1 MITLHFT
8 GHVGR
13 DAEIKEVAGKQVI
26 KFAVAAKQGKDE
38 PVIWVNCDY
47 WTQSKV
53 GQFIKKGTQIAVVG
67 QLKEREH
74 DGKKYQTCNVMQVDL
89 LGGRQDQQ
97 TAQTTPAQCGAE
109 EECDD
114 LPFDDE

>member
-1 MITLHFT
+1 MITIHFT

-38 PVIWVNCDY
+38 AAIWVNCDY
-47 WTQSKV
+47 WTGTKV
-53 GQFIKKGTQIAVVG
+53 GEFIKKGTLIEVVG

-74 DGKKYQTCNVMQVDL
+74 DGKKYQSCNVMQVEL
-89 LGGRQDQQ
+89 LVGRQDQQ
-97 TAQTTPAQCGAE
+97 AAQTDPVHGGAE
-109 EECDD
+109 EEGDP
-114 LPFDDE
+114 LPF

>member
-26 KFAVAAKQGKDE
+26 KFAVAAKQGKEE
-38 PVIWVNCDY
+38 PAIWVNCDY
-47 WTQSKV
+47 WTSTKV
-53 GQFIKKGTQIAVVG
+53 GEFIKKGTLIEVVG

-74 DGKKYQTCNVMQVDL
+74 EGKKYQSCNVMQVEL
-89 LGGRQDQQ
+89 LGGRQEQQ
-97 TAQTTPAQCGAE
+97 TSQTAPAQGGDE
-109 EECDD
+109 EEGDP
-114 LPFDDE
+114 LPF

>member
-13 DAEIKEVAGKQVI
+13 DAEIKEVAGKQVV
-26 KFAVAAKQGKDE
+26 KFAVAAKQGKEE
-38 PVIWVNCDY
+38 PAIWVNCDY

-53 GQFIKKGTQIAVVG
+53 WQFIKKGTQVEVVG

-74 DGKKYQTCNVMQVDL
+74 DGKKYQTCNVMQVEL
-89 LGGRQDQQ
+89 LGGRQEQAT
-97 TAQTTPAQCGAE
+97 TAQTAPAQGGAE
-109 EECDD
+109 EEGDT
-114 LPFDDE
+114 LPF

>member
-1 MITLHFT
+1 MITIHFT

-38 PVIWVNCDY
+38 PAIWVNCDY
-47 WTQSKV
+47 WTGTKV
-53 GQFIKKGTQIAVVG
+53 GEFIKKGTLIEVVG

-74 DGKKYQTCNVMQVDL
+74 DGKKYQSCNVMQVEL

-97 TAQTTPAQCGAE
+97 AAQTDTVHGGAE
-109 EECDD
+109 EEGDP
-114 LPFDDE
+114 LPF

>member
-13 DAEIKEVAGKQVI
+13 DAEIKEVAGKQVV

-38 PVIWVNCDY
+38 PAIWVNCDY
-47 WTQSKV
+47 WTATKV
-53 GQFIKKGTQIAVVG
+53 GQFIKKGTQIAVIG

-74 DGKKYQTCNVMQVDL
+74 EGKKYQTCNVLQVEL
-89 LGGRQDQQ
+89 LGSKQEQQ
-97 TAQTTPAQCGAE
+97 AAQTTPAQGGAE
-109 EECDD
+109 EQTDD
-114 LPFDDE
+114 LPF

>member
-13 DAEIKEVAGKQVI
+13 DAEIKDVAGKQVI
-26 KFAVAAKQGKDE
+26 KFAVAAKQGKDD

-47 WTQSKV
+47 WTGIKV
-53 GQFIKKGTQIAVVG
+53 GEFIKKGTLIEVVG

-74 DGKKYQTCNVMQVDL
+74 DGKKYQTCNVMQVEL
-89 LGGRQDQQ
+89 LGGRQEQQ
-97 TAQTTPAQCGAE
+97 TAQTAPAHGGADGE
-109 EECDD
+109 GDP
-114 LPFDDE
+114 LPF

>member
-1 MITLHFT
+1 MITINFT

-13 DAEIKEVAGKQVI
+13 DAEIKEVGGKQVI

-47 WTQSKV
+47 WTATKV
-53 GQFIKKGTQIAVVG
+53 GQFIKKGTQIAVTG

-74 DGKKYQTCNVMQVDL
+74 DGKKYQSCNVMQIEL
-89 LGGRQDQQ
+89 LSSKQEQTT
-97 TAQTTPAQCGAE
+97 TAQTEPAQGGAE
-109 EECDD
+109 EEGDP
-114 LPFDDE
+114 LPF

>member
-13 DAEIKEVAGKQVI
+13 DAEIKEVAGKQVV
-26 KFAVAAKQGKDE
+26 KFAVAAKQSKDE

-47 WTQSKV
+47 WTASKV
-53 GQFIKKGTQIAVVG
+53 GQFIKKGTQVEVVG

-74 DGKKYQTCNVMQVDL
+74 DGKKYQSCNVMQIEL
-89 LGGRQDQQ
+89 LSSRQEQPA
-97 TAQTTPAQCGAE
+97 AQTEPAQGGAE
-109 EECDD
+109 EEGDP
-114 LPFDDE
+114 LPF

>member
-1 MITLHFT
+1 MITLNFT
-8 GHVGR
+8 GNVGR
-13 DAEIKEVAGKQVI
+13 DAEIKEVGGKQVI

-53 GQFIKKGTQIAVVG
+53 GPFIKKGTQIAVIG

-74 DGKKYQTCNVMQVDL
+74 DGKKYQSCNVMQVEL
-89 LGGRQDQQ
+89 LSSRQEHAT
-97 TAQTTPAQCGAE
+97 TAQTEPAHGGAE
-109 EECDD
+109 GEGDP
-114 LPFDDE
+114 LPF

>member
-13 DAEIKEVAGKQVI
+13 DAEIKEVNGKQVV

-38 PVIWVNCDY
+38 TAIWVNCDY
-47 WTQSKV
+47 WTGTKV
-53 GQFIKKGTQIAVVG
+53 GEFIKKGTLIEVVG

-74 DGKKYQTCNVMQVDL
+74 DGKKYQTCNVMQIEL
-89 LGGRQDQQ
+89 LSSRQEQQ
-97 TAQTTPAQCGAE
+97 TAQTTPAQGGE
-109 EECDD
+109 DETG
-114 LPFDDE
+114 LPF